1 MLKNNWNELRIT
13 LLLYLLILIV
23 PIGAYL
29 SYRSYEEVRDTTA
42 MLKIM
47 MKVPE
52 SLLII
57 ERSDKLESLNGE
69 LKENLA
75 SLKVLKKWIEQHK
88 NDKDY
93 VGGGSLLKQYDF
105 FEKCLNDFLKNK
117 DTNGELLRRCIKQVH
132 SLIFAL
138 DRMVLLKEQRFE
150 NTMFVIVAGVIFFL
164 LLGVYLVRL
173 SIELQIKHRA
183 EMTLYN
189 GKFIQETFKKMCA
202 QSKRYGH
209 RLTIMRI
216 HIKGFGGKGLSVN
229 GKEKES
235 LLHQFGTTV
244 WKQIRDSDIFA
255 RTDEDSFILLLP
267 ETPAKKTTIVE
278 QRIRKQMNDKLS
290 LDFEVTEIGEDQSC
304 ESILKEYFK
313 NPSK

>member
-1 MLKNNWNELRIT
+1 MFKDKWNELRIT

-29 SYRSYEEVRDTTA
+29 SYRSYKEVRDTTA
-42 MLKIM
+42 MLHIM
-47 MKVPE
+47 MQVPE

-57 ERSDKLESLNGE
+57 EKSDKLGSLNE
-69 LKENLA
+69 ESKKNL
-75 SLKVLKKWIEQHK
+75 SNLKVLKKWIVQHK
-88 NDKDY
+88 NDRDY
-93 VGGGSLLKQYDF
+93 VGGGNLLKQYDY
-105 FEKCLNDFLKNK
+105 FEQCLNDFLKSNDK
-117 DTNGELLRRCIKQVH
+117 NGKLLQQCIKQVH

-209 RLTIMRI
+209 QLTIMRI
-216 HIKGFGGKGLSVN
+216 RIKGFGGPESSVSD
-229 GKEKES
+229 KEKES
-235 LLHQFGTTV
+235 VLHRFGTTV

-255 RTDEDSFILLLP
+255 RTEENSFILLLP
-267 ETPAKKTTIVE
+267 ETPAKKTTVVE
-278 QRIRKQMNDKLS
+278 QRIRKQMGDTLS
-290 LDFEVTEIGEDQSC
+290 LDFEITEIGEDQSC
-304 ESILKEYFK
+304 ESILKKYF
-313 NPSK
+313 